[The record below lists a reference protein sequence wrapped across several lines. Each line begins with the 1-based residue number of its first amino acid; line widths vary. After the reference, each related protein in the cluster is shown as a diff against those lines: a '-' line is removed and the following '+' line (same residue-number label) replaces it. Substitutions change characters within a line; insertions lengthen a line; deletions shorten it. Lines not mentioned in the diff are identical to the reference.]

1 MSLCVRSEE
10 VQLRVRSVDKSMSL
24 CVRSEEV
31 QLRVRSVNK
40 SNVILDDDICL
51 MEMVFLKTF
60 LKMLFFFLELFH
72 LNTLPP

>member
-51 MEMVFLKTF
+51 MEKVFLKTF
-60 LKMLFFFLELFH
+60 FHQTELFH